1 MKTYNFLWLALAVNF
16 VSVLFSLTL
25 NADCISDLEIQQL
38 KYHAKLNPQQ
48 VEKIVELAEQGDP
61 AEGWQLLG
69 TYGDPYAALAAQV
82 LSNKKTRNGSFYNGL
97 ITYHWIQANGLEKT
111 QNNFQSVAKQ
121 HFRQYVEIIRLTG
134 NWPDSDQILM
144 SYLKAVRDH
153 HLKDITVFDAAWDAA
168 GMNWYRP
175 WQKLNH
181 IESERIVYPT
191 HVCFDIKSSEA
202 KRIIRND
209 LLKALF

>member
-1 MKTYNFLWLALAVNF
+1 MKTCKSIWLAIAVNLI
-16 VSVLFSLTL
+16 SVVFSLIV

-38 KYHAKLNPQQ
+38 KYHANLNPQQ

-61 AEGWQLLG
+61 AKGWQLLG

-82 LSNKKTRNGSFYNGL
+82 LSNKKTTNGTFYNEL
-97 ITYHWIQANGLEKT
+97 ITYHWIQANGLKKT
-111 QNNFQSVAKQ
+111 KDNFLPVAKQ
-121 HFRQYVEIIRLTG
+121 HFRQYAEIIRSTG
-134 NWPDSDQILM
+134 NWPDSDQVLM

-153 HLKDITVFDAAWDAA
+153 HLRDITVFDAAWDAA
-168 GMNWYRP
+168 GMNRYRS

-181 IESERIVYPT
+181 IESERSVYPT
-191 HVCFDIKSSEA
+191 NVCFDIDPSEA
-202 KRIIRND
+202 SRIIRKD